1 MIVYYFLKQM
11 VGIVNKLFRN
21 QMIDFKTLFW

>member
-21 QMIDFKTLFW
+21 QMIDFKTLF